1 MDPKL
6 KDKTEDRA
14 QDQAAN
20 PNMEGSASLST
31 RIGNSASG
39 ILQNVFARPSASAL
53 AETLGSLN
61 ADTSKSAA
69 SSSAST
75 GDASSSSQ
83 AVLTQETSPARGQ
96 SMVGESFRSEQA
108 RGGIHADRGQ
118 LEFDEFAQTS
128 RLQGCDNSITQSLDL
143 GNFERPAMVGDHC
156 PCVFCRVGKLHQNRE
171 TYGPEVEPATSSS
184 DGAAVVA
191 LLSDPTFDVDEE
203 PMDTW
208 AVLTTEK
215 GKSKLES
222 QPVERHLYD
231 LADILASVNPLDL
244 LPNFKNSW
252 SPPTR
257 SSSCFGEDT
266 SLGPAFGD
274 LQPWTDILN
283 RYHDEVWGD
292 MLPLVKEA
300 REELKSANSS
310 PGGTPHDRPA
320 LRRLGML
327 LNHLHQPIL

>member
-14 QDQAAN
+14 QDQDTN
-20 PNMEGSASLST
+20 PNMEGSASLSK
-31 RIGNSASG
+31 RIGNSASDM
-39 ILQNVFARPSASAL
+39 LQNVFARPSASAI

-61 ADTSKSAA
+61 ADTSKSGA

-75 GDASSSSQ
+75 GDGSSSSQ
-83 AVLTQETSPARGQ
+83 AVLRQETSPGRGQ
-96 SMVGESFRSEQA
+96 SMVGESFRSEQD
-108 RGGIHADRGQ
+108 RDGIRADRGQ
-118 LEFDEFAQTS
+118 QEFDEFAQTS
-128 RLQGCDNSITQSLDL
+128 RLQGFDNAITQSLDL

-156 PCVFCRVGKLHQNRE
+156 PCVFCNMGKLHPNRK
-171 TYGPEVEPATSSS
+171 TYGPDVEPATSSN

-191 LLSDPTFDVDEE
+191 LLSDPRFDVDEE
-203 PMDTW
+203 PTDTW
-208 AVLTTEK
+208 AVPTTEK
-215 GKSKLES
+215 GKSKLRS
-222 QPVERHLYD
+222 QSVERQLYGWAD
-231 LADILASVNPLDL
+231 PLALVNPMDL
-244 LPNFKNSW
+244 LPNFNTS
-252 SPPTR
+252 
-257 SSSCFGEDT
+257 DT

-292 MLPLVKEA
+292 MLSLVKEA

-310 PGGTPHDRPA
+310 PGDTSQDRPA